1 MNEAVELDQFELLEE
16 KVSLL
21 ILLIEDLRNEKTI
34 LSDKLQ
40 SQEKT
45 THELSEQV
53 RVLKENR
60 ENAKNR
66 MVSLLEKIEEVNL

>member
-40 SQEKT
+40 SQEKKMD
-45 THELSEQV
+45 ELSEQV
-53 RVLKENR
+53 KVLKENR

-66 MVSLLEKIEEVNL
+66 MVSLLEKIEEVKL